1 MSGRK
6 RKPDDVK
13 TQPTIAA
20 FFSPRSSQDGS
31 QPTID
36 AFFSPSSR
44 AKRASLSS
52 VDLSTPPPR
61 PPPATRIDAS
71 GVISI
76 EEDDDDD
83 DAVSIVTPQR
93 PRLDNDQKP
102 YTPSSTVKSRMNN
115 SLVFDLNT
123 SLKTRNPEIA
133 HAALRSLVALGKEYP
148 TAMTFSQCLEVIEES
163 TPSYDRA
170 VEICASLTFIFDQA
184 SLCNTSLEYPDRW
197 EIMASLLETAATKT
211 MNEVW
216 DRTLIVLQFFVYIL
230 RRDMLICESRYAA
243 TNRHWLQH
251 ARVYALLNASKAPK
265 AKGAR
270 VANHGI
276 LQAIDM
282 ILKFWKRVYDSG
294 KCKPDDDDAKE
305 TCVSTL
311 RLLEMLL
318 SVTDQIENCLQRV
331 LSGVADLTRS
341 TRHIFLQT
349 LQAPTLKMFLAT
361 SHLGRTTS
369 TRSKEH
375 EWFHAIVEGQ
385 VTAKYESQAGTHA
398 PPPSTR
404 HHVCVGATAA
414 TNDSHIKELQR
425 FAALHADA
433 FLSGGGTESSVAT
446 LFRAVL
452 RK

>member
-13 TQPTIAA
+13 AQPSISG
-20 FFSPRSSQDGS
+20 FFSPRSSLDGS
-31 QPTID
+31 QPMMD

-44 AKRASLSS
+44 AKRASLAS

-83 DAVSIVTPQR
+83 KDAVSIVTPQR
-93 PRLDNDQKP
+93 LRLDNDQKP
-102 YTPSSTVKSRMNN
+102 FTPSSTVKSRMNN

-123 SLKTRNPEIA
+123 SLKTSNPEIA

-148 TAMTFSQCLEVIEES
+148 TAMTFSQCLEVIEDS
-163 TPSYDRA
+163 KPSYDRA
-170 VEICASLTFIFDQA
+170 VDICASLTFVFDQA

-211 MNEVW
+211 MNAVW

-243 TNRHWLQH
+243 TNRRWLQH
-251 ARVYALLNASKAPK
+251 ARIYALLNASKAPK

-282 ILKFWKRVYDSG
+282 ILQLWKRVYDSG
-294 KCKPDDDDAKE
+294 TCKPDDDDAKE
-305 TCVSTL
+305 TCVATL

-331 LSGVADLTRS
+331 LSGVADLSRS
-341 TRHIFLQT
+341 TRHTFLQT
-349 LQAPTLKMFLAT
+349 LQAPSLKTFLAT
-361 SHLGRTTS
+361 SHLGRIKS

-375 EWFHAIVEGQ
+375 EWFLAIVEGQ
-385 VTAKYESQAGTHA
+385 VIAKYESQA
-398 PPPSTR
+398 
-404 HHVCVGATAA
+404 GATAA
-414 TNDSHIKELQR
+414 TNDSHIKELQHY
-425 FAALHADA
+425 AALHAEA
-433 FLSGGGTESSVAT
+433 FLSGGGTESPVAT

-452 RK
+452 HK